1 MCKSTLHQLLN
12 IVRQSEREGERE
24 AGWFARKAQH
34 AEGLARVEGGGV
46 RGQRKRG

>member
-1 MCKSTLHQLLN
+1 MCESTLHQLLN

-34 AEGLARVEGGGV
+34 AEKGWPESKVVE
-46 RGQRKRG
+46 